1 MRTLPAVF
9 LLLAL
14 AASPPPARA
23 QASPDAAP
31 ALVDAPLA
39 ARPSHARRGDRRDTV
54 WVNVQVDGFG
64 VVTSA
69 KARTAAP
76 TALDSA
82 AVDAARW
89 SVFRPAAPG
98 APGSALLAVAIAPPS
113 DEPLAPIDDVVPQ
126 ALAAERRG
134 EWSNALELWVGA
146 LGRVGTHPAYA
157 NPWPLFERAIA
168 AARRRTNPGPLP
180 VKYLQ
185 TMVRVDGNLERAVS
199 TDANLKVLAQ
209 VEPVNQ
215 AAPWLAR
222 AWRARACA
230 AAGAGQPALA
240 VRALRLWKLAS
251 PDSATIAR
259 ADSALARVAAGDL
272 LHVNTTLRR

>member
-14 AASPPPARA
+14 AASPSPARA
-23 QASPDAAP
+23 QASPDPAP
-31 ALVDAPLA
+31 TLIDTPLA
-39 ARPSHARRGDRRDTV
+39 ARPSHARRTDRRDSV
-54 WVNVQVDGFG
+54 WVSVQVDGFG

-69 KARTAAP
+69 KARAAAP
-76 TALDSA
+76 STLDSA

-98 APGSALLAVAIAPPS
+98 VPGSALVAVAIAPAS

-134 EWSNALELWVGA
+134 EWSSALELWVGA

-168 AARRRTNPGPLP
+168 AARKRTKAGPLP

-185 TMVRVDGNLERAVS
+185 TMLRVDGNLERAVS
-199 TDANLKVLAQ
+199 TDANRKVLAQ
-209 VEPVNQ
+209 VEPVNE
-215 AAPWLAR
+215 AAPWLAS

-230 AAGAGQPALA
+230 AAGAGEGALA

-251 PDSATIAR
+251 PDSATTAR
-259 ADSALARVAAGDL
+259 ADTALARVAAGDL
-272 LHVNTTLRR
+272 LHVSNALRR